1 MGAMDKNSMGFIAL
15 VVTMETKR
23 CPMCGGTMVKGKNY
37 QAGYARY
44 FWEAPWKHGL
54 RDAIKGPTHAY
65 PWLCLDC
72 GAVIP
77 YVDEKELQ
85 KIREEYERVKLEGR
99 L

>member
-54 RDAIKGPTHAY
+54 RDAIKALLTHILGSALIVGP
-65 PWLCLDC
+65 
-72 GAVIP
+72 
-77 YVDEKELQ
+77 
-85 KIREEYERVKLEGR
+85 
-99 L
+99 